1 MFGVL
6 MPKGHRCRFTDYFD
20 TPAYTLTTRTTTIG
34 YLFNFLVNMCAACW
48 FYQLAA
54 LWCFLHTSGPGYFS
68 APLQPYV
75 GEANKGF
82 VSLLRI
88 LGLLHIS

>member
-1 MFGVL
+1 MAVYADSL
-6 MPKGHRCRFTDYFD
+6 ESRLLD
-20 TPAYTLTTRTTTIG
+20 TPAYTLTTCSTTIG
-34 YLFNFLVNMCAACW
+34 YPFTFFLVNMCAARW

-68 APLQPYV
+68 APLQPNV